1 MKSSHCLSGP
11 QRHLGAWAIGAV
23 ILTVSVLPFLR
34 PPTRCEASAKIAAES
49 WLSHGGDTVGPNRQR
64 VGPPVDDVT
73 RRLGQIEQRVS
84 VHFDANDFAEER
96 QGRAEYSAVLEKVFG
111 PNDWRTVTQRLYH
124 SSAERVCKLTADQQA
139 LIVKA
144 REFSDRGVRLK
155 SRRDYQAALSSFR
168 GAQRL
173 YKQVLGDDDVWS
185 IATLTQIAQTE
196 QRAANF
202 KEMKTIWTDLEPR
215 MKVLYG
221 EKSPCYAN
229 AVQSLGIANLSLGSH
244 EEAEGQL
251 RRSLEIHQA
260 AFGAESYEVTIS
272 HFYLADSYNQRSQFS
287 KAEPEAK
294 IAATVLA
301 RSLPEKYP
309 EYVLALWQLAKSYRG
324 QGKHT
329 DAVATSARA
338 IELIETFRRP
348 PPDAIYAD
356 MLDDYVASL
365 QKLNRSEEAADYAA
379 RVESL
384 RAKQSRED
392 VAQKTS
398 ALK

>member
-1 MKSSHCLSGP
+1 M
-11 QRHLGAWAIGAV
+11 
-23 ILTVSVLPFLR
+23 
-34 PPTRCEASAKIAAES
+34 
-49 WLSHGGDTVGPNRQR
+49 
-64 VGPPVDDVT
+64 DDVT

-84 VHFDANDFAEER
+84 VHFDASDFAEER
-96 QGRAEYSAVLEKVFG
+96 QARAEYAVFLEKVFG
-111 PNDWRTVTQRLYH
+111 ANDWRTVTQRLYH
-124 SSAERVCKLTADQQA
+124 ASAERICKLTPDQQA

-144 REFSDRGVRLK
+144 RASSETGVRLK
-155 SRRDYQAALSSFR
+155 GRRDYQAALSSFR
-168 GAQRL
+168 EALRL

-202 KEMKTIWTDLEPR
+202 KEMKTIWTDLTPR
-215 MKVLYG
+215 MKALYG

-229 AVQSLGIANLSLGSH
+229 AVQALGIANLSLGAH
-244 EEAEGQL
+244 EEAEGHL

-338 IELIETFRRP
+338 VELIGTLRCAP
-348 PPDAIYAD
+348 PNLIYAD
-356 MLDDYVASL
+356 MLDDYAASL
-365 QKLNRSEEAADYAA
+365 QKLNRSEEAEKYTAKA
-379 RVESL
+379 ESL
-384 RAKQSRED
+384 RDRRPQNN
-392 VAQKTS
+392 VAQKHS
-398 ALK
+398 PVK